1 MCVRFRVRF
10 CSKRNTNPHF
20 DGRFDGSIVDDF
32 EFGKTL
38 GTGSFGRVRWVG
50 CSLSNMFFVFVVVS
64 VIDCW
69 SVAAI
74 CPQNGTLAN

>member
-1 MCVRFRVRF
+1 ME
-10 CSKRNTNPHF
+10 
-20 DGRFDGSIVDDF
+20 DF

-74 CPQNGTLAN
+74 APQNGNPGTLVN